1 MHFELFSIMF
11 IVLLKESISCLYYR
25 SISWIKE
32 KYIMYTYR
40 CRVKEEQNKDYY
52 HDKNNESNDVPLIVA
67 PKNVSKRLERICYPE
82 K

>member
-1 MHFELFSIMF
+1 
-11 IVLLKESISCLYYR
+11 
-25 SISWIKE
+25 
-32 KYIMYTYR
+32 MYTYR

-67 PKNVSKRLERICYPE
+67 PKNISKRLERICYPE